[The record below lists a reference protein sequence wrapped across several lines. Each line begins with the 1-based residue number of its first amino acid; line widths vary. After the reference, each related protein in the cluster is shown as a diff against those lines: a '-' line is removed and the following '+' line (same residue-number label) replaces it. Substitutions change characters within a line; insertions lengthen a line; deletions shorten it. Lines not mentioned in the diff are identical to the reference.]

1 MRVFVKF
8 SRASSRKNTP
18 NAKRK
23 IKKLFKR
30 KNMKSGREHPFNP
43 PHDVCHKNKVLYKID
58 MPEKMVFPEDIK
70 ILNSTLD
77 KLKDYQSKRRSHRMS
92 IDHRKMRVIDNAS
105 ILLMTVGINNIFNGE
120 KLIRS
125 GKVSPAKSIDQRLAA
140 IGYWNALCINPKKET
155 VEEGRKYLKID
166 YRNGEHIDNEFHYPI
181 IDFFTGKDEILEKNK
196 DELFDAIFEAMANS
210 SEHAFVD
217 FDGDK
222 KIWFMG
228 AYNKKE
234 KEIEFIFYDTGI
246 GIFRSL
252 ETGRNAFVQKFYRI
266 SRRIG
271 KENTLRT
278 LCKSNLSKYKDKNK
292 NRGFGM
298 IAFKNFIDT
307 VRQDPSKDASLE
319 VATDGFLYLTKNDSI
334 IRLKSKIQGTFI
346 RWSVRDLSTGERDER

>member
-1 MRVFVKF
+1 MKVFVKL
-8 SRASSRKNTP
+8 SRASSKKNIS
-18 NAKRK
+18 NIKRK

-30 KNMKSGREHPFNP
+30 KNKRCNREHLLTP
-43 PHDVCHKNKVLYKID
+43 PRDMYHRNKVLCKID
-58 MPEKMVFPEDIK
+58 MPEKIVFPEDIK
-70 ILNSTLD
+70 ILNSTLER
-77 KLKDYQSKRRSHRMS
+77 LKEYKTKRHSYMVS
-92 IDHRKMRVIDNAS
+92 IDHRKMDIIDNAS

-140 IGYWNALCINPKKET
+140 IGYWDALCINPKKEA

-166 YRNGEHIDNEFHYPI
+166 YRNGESIDNEFHYPI

-246 GIFRSL
+246 GIFKSL
-252 ETGRNAFVQKFYRI
+252 EMGRNKFVQKFYRI

-271 KENTLRT
+271 KESTLRT
-278 LCKSNLSKYKDKNK
+278 LCKSNLSKYKDKNN

-307 VRQDPSKDASLE
+307 VSQDHNKEACLE
-319 VATDGFLYLTKNDSI
+319 VATDEFLYLTKHDKI

-346 RWSVRDLSTGERDER
+346 RWSIRDLRTGV

>member
-1 MRVFVKF
+1 MKIFVKF
-8 SRASSRKNTP
+8 SRASSKKNTP
-18 NAKRK
+18 NIKRK
-23 IKKLFKR
+23 IRKLFKR
-30 KNMKSGREHPFNP
+30 KNKKCDREHLFAP
-43 PHDVCHKNKVLYKID
+43 PRDICHKNKILYKID
-58 MPEKMVFPEDIK
+58 MPEKIVFPEDIK
-70 ILNSTLD
+70 MLNSTLN
-77 KLKDYQSKRRSHRMS
+77 KLKGFQNKRYSHRLS
-92 IDHRKMRVIDNAS
+92 IDHRKMKIIDNAS

-120 KLIRS
+120 KLIKNN
-125 GKVSPAKSIDQRLAA
+125 KVSPTKSIDQRLAA

-166 YRNGEHIDNEFHYPI
+166 YRDGQNIDNEFHYPI

-228 AYNKKE
+228 AYNKME

-252 ETGRNAFVQKFYRI
+252 EMGRNKFVQEFYRI

-278 LCKSNLSKYKDKNK
+278 LCKSNLSKYKDKNN

-307 VRQDPSKDASLE
+307 IQQDPSKEASLE
-319 VATDGFLYLTKNDSI
+319 VATDGFLYLTKDDRI
-334 IRLKSKIQGTFI
+334 IQLKSKIQGTFI
-346 RWSVRDLSTGERDER
+346 RWSIKDLS

>member
-1 MRVFVKF
+1 MRVFVNF
-8 SRASSRKNTP
+8 SKASSKKNAP

-30 KNMKSGREHPFNP
+30 KNIKSGREHPFNP

-77 KLKDYQSKRRSHRMS
+77 KLKDYQGKKRSHRLS

-140 IGYWNALCINPKKET
+140 IGYWDALCINPKKEAIK
-155 VEEGRKYLKID
+155 EGQKYLKID
-166 YRNGEHIDNEFHYPI
+166 YHDGVQIDNEFHYPI
-181 IDFFTGKDEILEKNK
+181 IDFFAGENKILEKNK

-222 KIWFMG
+222 KVWFMG
-228 AYNKKE
+228 AYNKDD
-234 KEIEFIFYDTGI
+234 KEIEFIFYDTGM
-246 GIFRSL
+246 GIFKSL
-252 ETGRNAFVQKFYRI
+252 ESEKNKFSIAMHRLLK
-266 SRRIG
+266 RIG
-271 KENTLRT
+271 KGNTLRT
-278 LCKSNLSKYKDKNK
+278 LCRSNLSKYKDKNK

-307 VRQDPSKDASLE
+307 VRPRTL
-319 VATDGFLYLTKNDSI
+319 L
-334 IRLKSKIQGTFI
+334 
-346 RWSVRDLSTGERDER
+346 

>member
-1 MRVFVKF
+1 MKVFVKL
-8 SRASSRKNTP
+8 SRASSKKNVP
-18 NAKRK
+18 NIKRK
-23 IKKLFKR
+23 IRKLFKR
-30 KNMKSGREHPFNP
+30 KNKKCDRERPFAP
-43 PHDVCHKNKVLYKID
+43 PHDICHRNKVLYRID

-70 ILNSTLD
+70 ILKSTLD
-77 KLKDYQSKRRSHRMS
+77 KLKGYQDKRHSHRMS
-92 IDHRKMRVIDNAS
+92 IDHRKMSIIDNAS

-120 KLIRS
+120 KLIKS
-125 GKVSPAKSIDQRLAA
+125 SKVSPVKSIDQRLAA
-140 IGYWNALCINPKKET
+140 IGYWDALCINPKKET
-155 VEEGRKYLKID
+155 IEEGRKYLKID
-166 YRNGEHIDNEFHYPI
+166 YRNGENIDNKFHYPI
-181 IDFFTGKDEILEKNK
+181 IEFFTAEDEDRDEILKKNK

-228 AYNKKE
+228 ARNKKE

-246 GIFRSL
+246 GIFKSL
-252 ETGRNAFVQKFYRI
+252 EIGRSKFVQRFHRI

-271 KENTLRT
+271 KENTLKT
-278 LCKSNLSKYKDKNK
+278 LCKSNLSRYKDKNN

-307 VRQDPSKDASLE
+307 VQRDPSKEASLE
-319 VATDGFLYLTKNDSI
+319 VATDGLLYLTKNDSI

-346 RWSVRDLSTGERDER
+346 RWTIRDLSAGV